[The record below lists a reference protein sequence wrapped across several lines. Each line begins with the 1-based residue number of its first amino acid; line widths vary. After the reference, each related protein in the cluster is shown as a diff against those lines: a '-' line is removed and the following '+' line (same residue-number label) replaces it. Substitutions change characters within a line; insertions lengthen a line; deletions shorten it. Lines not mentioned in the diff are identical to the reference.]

1 MSILRGEDKGW
12 SEVACH
18 RLSVEHFLF
27 QIVMTHIEEPKW
39 IKWCFLGFMM
49 RQVLYWP
56 IEKTGQNVGNG

>member
-49 RQVLYWP
+49 RQGIVLAY
-56 IEKTGQNVGNG
+56 